1 MSESSTLQSTFKSTD
16 TEETIDVY
24 FTRPLGLLWARLFA
38 ALGVHPNVVT
48 VLSIILGAAA
58 GAFMALGAGNLKLTL
73 IGIGLLMWANFYDS
87 ADGQLARMTGKKTL
101 WGRILDGFAG
111 DVWFISIYLALGLRL
126 MSQPIVPGWAES
138 PKWSF
143 WIFPI
148 LYYIGF
154 HAHAVQSRL
163 ADYYRNV
170 HLYFIKGVSGSEL
183 DNAARLRADYARVS
197 WRKQTAWKVFLHFY
211 CNYTAGQE
219 RETPDFQALKHTL
232 DTRYGRDLP
241 KDVVEEFRAGSL
253 PLMKWTN
260 VLTFNWRAIT
270 LYVCLLV
277 GVWVPWFVVVYP
289 LVELTVFQAIYRH
302 MRSRHESLSAR
313 LNTRILSDNTAA

>member
-1 MSESSTLQSTFKSTD
+1 
-16 TEETIDVY
+16 
-24 FTRPLGLLWARLFA
+24 
-38 ALGVHPNVVT
+38 
-48 VLSIILGAAA
+48 
-58 GAFMALGAGNLKLTL
+58 MALGEGRLDLTL

-111 DVWFISIYLALGLRL
+111 DVWFIAIYVAIAVRL
-126 MSQPIVPGWAES
+126 MPQPIVPGWSES

-143 WIFPI
+143 WIFPL

-170 HLYFIKGVSGSEL
+170 HLYFIKGASGSEL
-183 DNAARLRADYARVS
+183 DNAERLRADYAKVS
-197 WRKQTAWKVFLHFY
+197 WKKDTAWKVFLHFY

-219 RETPDFQALKHTL
+219 RDTPEFQALKRTL
-232 DTRYGRDLP
+232 DARYGRNLP
-241 KDVVEEFRAGSL
+241 PELVETFRAGSL

-270 LYVCLLV
+270 LYTALLV
-277 GVWVPWFVVVYP
+277 AVWIPWFVLVYP
-289 LVELTVFQAIYRH
+289 LVELTVFHGIYRY
-302 MRSRHESLSAR
+302 MRRTHEALCRR
-313 LNTRILSDNTAA
+313 LNQQLLSSAPATA